1 MDKLILQKNIILD
14 LKKKKNIDSK
24 AQVVVA
30 MDYSGSMMHLY
41 RSGFVQRLLD
51 RLFPVALGFDDN
63 ESLDFYLFDD
73 GVYSLPAVTRDNYA
87 TYIEKNVEGDMGGT
101 NYAPVLK
108 AIADDKLKTGWFLG
122 LFGRKDITPEDPV
135 YVIFITDGDNSD
147 HGETNR
153 VIRDLSHKG
162 VFIQFVGIGRA
173 SFNYLRKLDDLKDRL
188 IDNCNF
194 FAADD
199 IEKMS
204 DNDLYEKLLNEFP
217 GWIPQ
222 ARSRKLIK

>member
-24 AQVVVA
+24 AQIVVA
-30 MDYSGSMMHLY
+30 MDYSWSMMHLY
-41 RSGFVQRLLD
+41 RWGFVQRLLD

-73 GVYSLPAVTRDNYA
+73 GVYSLPPVTRDNYA
-87 TYIEKNVEGDMGGT
+87 SYIEKNVEGDMGGT
-101 NYAPVLK
+101 NYAPVLR

-122 LFGRKDITPEDPV
+122 FGRKDIVPVDPV

-153 VIRDLSHKG
+153 VIRELSNKG
-162 VFIQFVGIGRA
+162 IFVQFVGIGRA
-173 SFNYLRKLDDLKDRL
+173 SFDYLRKLDDLKDRL

-222 ARSRKLIK
+222 ARSHKLIK